1 MLTLV
6 ILLAI
11 VLALGVMGLGKAK
24 YTENKLNLQLF
35 ASGNINTIGNGG
47 AGYVELAN
55 EDAEIYEKEM
65 FDRLIPELYWFKWGK
80 KKRLPKKS
88 GSTVSVRRFE
98 NLAVATTAITE
109 GVIPAGAD
117 LVVVKRTATVEQYGN
132 YVRTTEFLNLVGLD
146 DTVVELSQLL
156 GENAGQSID
165 IIVRDVVLAGTNV
178 YYANGVAS
186 RVLVATNITYN
197 DILRLARTMKVNKV
211 KKISMGEG
219 GRMGYVMA
227 VDPYVA
233 YDVKQLTEYKEYNKY
248 ENSDDLRMGVIAVL
262 GGMMFVEVD
271 NGSVASGEGAG
282 GEDVHLSCVL
292 GKDGYMVPDIDG
304 KSKPEIIV
312 KPAGSA
318 GSNDPLN
325 QIASVGWKAT
335 FTTMRVE
342 ELAILRYES
351 LATDA

>member
-1 MLTLV
+1 MEL
-6 ILLAI
+6 
-11 VLALGVMGLGKAK
+11 
-24 YTENKLNLQLF
+24 YKLNLQLF
-35 ASGNINTIGNGG
+35 ATNVNTLTNGG
-47 AGYVELAN
+47 AGFVELAN

-65 FDRLIPELYWFKWGK
+65 FDRLIPELYWFKWGQ
-80 KKRLPKKS
+80 KKRLPRKS
-88 GSTVSVRRFE
+88 GSTVSIRRFE

-109 GVIPAGAD
+109 GVIPDGQD
-117 LVVVKRTATVEQYGN
+117 LVVVKRQATVAQYGN
-132 YVRTTEFLNLVGLD
+132 YVKTTEFLQLVGLD

-178 YYANGVAS
+178 FYANGVAS

-211 KKISMGEG
+211 KKINMGNG
-219 GRMGYVMA
+219 KMGYVFA

-233 YDVKQLTEYKEYNKY
+233 YDVKNLTEYKEYSKY
-248 ENSDDLRMGVIAVL
+248 ENSEDLRMGVIAVL

-271 NGSVASGEGAG
+271 NGKVATGEGAG
-282 GEDVHLSCVL
+282 AADVHLSCVL
-292 GKDGYMVPDIDG
+292 GKDAYMVPDIDG
-304 KSKPEIIV
+304 KSKPSIIV
-312 KPAGSA
+312 KAPGSA
-318 GSNDPLN
+318 GTNDPLD
-325 QIASVGWKAT
+325 QIASVGWKSTFAT
-335 FTTMRVE
+335 LRVE